1 MLDREIDISGLTT
14 PLMVASGVLWLAVLV
29 LGLTGYW
36 LVGLFVSAFLFHPW
50 FIIGASSRQ
59 TISAKL
65 LVYPLGVWT
74 VLQLAAF
81 GLAEY
86 FSGSYAGGTAGLV
99 TGMHPSFAAVYWL
112 YWLGGL
118 LTVSLTFGL
127 YYRRYYLPEGRWD
140 DFLEEVEAAKARQA
154 EEGDPTEDT
163 PTPSE
168 TPDGEVTS

>member
-1 MLDREIDISGLTT
+1 MLDRKIDISDLTT
-14 PLMVASGVLWLAVLV
+14 PLMVASGLLWLAVLV

-36 LVGLFVSAFLFHPW
+36 FVGLLVSAFLFHPW

-59 TISAKL
+59 EIPVKL

-74 VLQLAAF
+74 VLQLGAF

-86 FSGSYAGGTAGLV
+86 FSGSYAGGSAGLI

-112 YWLGGL
+112 YWIGGFM
-118 LTVSLTFGL
+118 TVALTFGL

-140 DFLEEVEAAKARQA
+140 EFIEEVEEAKAAQA
-154 EEGDPTEDT
+154 DEGDVVEDA
-163 PTPSE
+163 PTPGE
-168 TPDGEVTS
+168 APDGEVTS